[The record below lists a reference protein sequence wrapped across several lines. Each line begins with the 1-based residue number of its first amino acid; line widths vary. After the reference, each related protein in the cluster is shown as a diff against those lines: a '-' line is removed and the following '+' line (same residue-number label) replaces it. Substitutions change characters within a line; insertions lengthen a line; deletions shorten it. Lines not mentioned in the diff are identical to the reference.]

1 MDINVQ
7 EAIINVAPYDTN
19 TTEIESVDLA
29 LNGTNLTVSVNG
41 KSKTADMSSLVP
53 ASMADRFLADATYDK
68 KKKELVLVTRKE
80 GEDDKE
86 FRVPISHIFQVE
98 VEELF
103 TKEDGAEFNFGFYH
117 NDINHGNNIS
127 ATGVG
132 KIKGTDWYVFK
143 FNQAEVDDFKTKLD
157 VEKAKRPFA
166 LTDVNTSNFEIKEFF
181 TDNKLYLYLPAPVI
195 NIDNQDVIKANTLP
209 TMLGYKINGQ
219 VVKEFYLI
227 KDDETGVASYPVQS
241 QTSEYTRY
249 DGFVYP
255 VELED
260 GDEVDVEIF
269 VRQGNTHNGETVK
282 SFTYYGGQDYIDAPE
297 FMLKTWRNDLSGIYN
312 SNVKTLYNYKRIPAQ
327 GEDSEPTI
335 EITPSGNTITFKRI
349 SDFKQD
355 SLPKSFKL
363 VVDAMLGGSHTVA
376 IYNAREE
383 NGKITG
389 YQLADRSVKAVI
401 PDDTSVAQMKVFA
414 TMQNDDISEVY
425 SSELRGEWGTI

>member
-29 LNGTNLTVSVNG
+29 LSGMNLTVSVNG

-103 TKEDGAEFNFGFYH
+103 AREDGVEFGIYFNH
-117 NDINHGNNIS
+117 NDINQGNS
-127 ATGVG
+127 VYPTALG

-143 FNQAEVDDFKTKLD
+143 FNPAEVDDFKTKLD

-195 NIDNQDVIKANTLP
+195 NIDNQDMIKANTLP
-209 TMLGYKINGQ
+209 ITLGYKINGQ
-219 VVKEFYLI
+219 EVKELYFT
-227 KDDETGVASYPVQS
+227 KNDETGVVSYPVQS
-241 QTSEYTRY
+241 QTAEYTRY

-260 GDEVDVEIF
+260 GDEVVVEIF

-282 SFTYYGGQDYIDAPE
+282 SFTYYGGEDYTDVPE

-349 SDFKQD
+349 SDFKQAT
-355 SLPKSFKL
+355 LPKSFKL
-363 VVDAMLGGSHTVA
+363 VVDLMLHGSKTVG
-376 IYNAREE
+376 IYNARED
-383 NGKITG
+383 NGKIVG
-389 YQLADRSVKAVI
+389 YEIADRNVKAVI
-401 PDDTSVAQMKVFA
+401 PNDTTTAQMKVFA
-414 TMQNDDISEVY
+414 TKQDDSISEVY
-425 SSELRGEWGTI
+425 ASELRGEWGSI

>member
-29 LNGTNLTVSVNG
+29 LSGTNLTVSVNG

-103 TKEDGAEFNFGFYH
+103 TREDGVEFGIYFNH
-117 NDINHGNNIS
+117 NDINQGNS
-127 ATGVG
+127 VYPTALG

-143 FNQAEVDDFKTKLD
+143 FNPAEMDDFKTKLD

-166 LTDVNTSNFEIKEFF
+166 LTDVNTANFEIKEFF
-181 TDNKLYLYLPAPVI
+181 ADNKTYLYLPAPVI
-195 NIDNQDVIKANTLP
+195 NVDNQDVIKSNTLP
-209 TMLGYKINGQ
+209 TVLGYKINGQ
-219 VVKEFYLI
+219 EVKEFHRTT
-227 KDDETGVASYPVQS
+227 DDTGAASYPVQS
-241 QTSEYTRY
+241 YTAEYTRY

-255 VELED
+255 VELEE
-260 GDEVDVEIF
+260 GDEVVVEIF

-282 SFTYYGGQDYIDAPE
+282 SFTYYGGQDYIDVPE

-355 SLPKSFKL
+355 TLPKSFKL

-383 NGKITG
+383 NEKIVG
-389 YQLADRSVKAVI
+389 YQIADRNVKAVI
-401 PDDTSVAQMKVFA
+401 PNDTSVVQMKVFA
-414 TMQNDDISEVY
+414 TKQNDSISEVY
-425 SSELRGEWGTI
+425 SSELHGEFGTI